1 MSYDA
6 QDMVDVREDRPIRIL
21 IADQHSLFRQALRD
35 IFDRETDL
43 RVVADA
49 GDEALTLTEVQR
61 TTPDIVL
68 VDAGLLGPNSTDTIE
83 RIRELEPDC
92 RVVVLSSV
100 EDGET
105 LAKVIE
111 SGAHGYLTKDCALS
125 EVMAAARAVHE
136 GDTLVP
142 PGMLGDLLS
151 RLIRRRRFHE
161 EATSRLSN
169 LSRRERQ
176 VLALLAEGGNKET
189 IARALVIS
197 PETVR
202 THIQHVLAKLGVHSR
217 LEAAAFAIQGGIVH
231 EAAGSRS

>member
-1 MSYDA
+1 MTYDA
-6 QDMVDVREDRPIRIL
+6 QDVIDVREDRPIRIL

-49 GDEALTLTEVQR
+49 GNETQTLTEVQR

-92 RVVVLSSV
+92 RVLVLASA

-111 SGAHGYLTKDCALS
+111 SGAQAYLTKDCALS

-151 RLIRRRRFHE
+151 RLIRRRRFQE

-176 VLALLAEGGNKET
+176 VLALLAQGGNKES
-189 IARALVIS
+189 IAQTLVIS

-217 LEAAAFAIQGGIVH
+217 LEAASFAIQGGIVP
-231 EAAGSRS
+231 ETAGTRS

>member
-1 MSYDA
+1 MTYDA
-6 QDMVDVREDRPIRIL
+6 QGLVDVREDRPIRL
-21 IADQHSLFRQALRD
+21 LLADQHSLFRQALRE

-43 RVVADA
+43 QVVADA
-49 GDEALTLTEVQR
+49 GTEKETLTEVQR
-61 TTPDIVL
+61 TTPDVVL

-83 RIRELEPDC
+83 RIKDLGPEC

-105 LAKVIE
+105 LARVIE
-111 SGAHGYLTKDCALS
+111 SGAQGYLTKDCALT

-136 GDTLVP
+136 GDTVVP
-142 PGMLGDLLS
+142 PSMLGDLLS
-151 RLIRRRRFHE
+151 RLVRRRRFEE

-176 VLALLAEGGNKET
+176 VLALLAQGGNKES
-189 IARALVIS
+189 IAQTLVIS

-217 LEAAAFAIQGGIVH
+217 LEAASFAIQGGIVP
-231 EAAGSRS
+231 ETAGTRS

>member
-1 MSYDA
+1 MTYDA
-6 QDMVDVREDRPIRIL
+6 QGIVDVREDRPVRL
-21 IADQHSLFRQALRD
+21 LLADQHSLFRQALRE

-43 RVVADA
+43 QVVADA
-49 GDEALTLTEVQR
+49 GTEKETLTEVQR
-61 TTPDIVL
+61 TTPDVVL

-83 RIRELEPDC
+83 RIKDLEPEC

-105 LAKVIE
+105 LARVIE
-111 SGAHGYLTKDCALS
+111 SGAQGYLTKDCALT

-136 GDTLVP
+136 GDTVVP
-142 PGMLGDLLS
+142 PSMLGDLLS
-151 RLIRRRRFHE
+151 RLVRRRRFEE

-176 VLALLAEGGNKET
+176 VLTLLAEGGNKET

-217 LEAAAFAIQGGIVH
+217 LEAAAFAIQGGIVP
-231 EAAGSRS
+231 EAAGTGS